1 MAANIVTKRGVRVLV
16 SGAGMAGPTLAWFLA
31 RSGARVTVVERSPQL
46 LSQGQN
52 IDLRCTAL
60 NIVHRMG
67 ILDAIRRRRCTTTE
81 KGSAFVDHNNRAFA
95 TFPVGESASV
105 LTAKYE
111 ILRSDLANIF
121 YQAAVQQPGLDF
133 RFGTKIERVVE
144 KGDFVVRVKVSRG
157 EEEEYDVLALA
168 DGQWSTLRKQVFGT
182 DDLEA
187 VDKNCCFVYF
197 TVPRTDE
204 DDDYARANT
213 WGRPHA

>member
-31 RSGARVTVVERSPQL
+31 RFGARVTVVERSPQL

-52 IDLRCTAL
+52 IDLRGTAL

-67 ILDAIRRRRCTTTE
+67 LDAAPPRRKAPHSPNLPRHRR
-81 KGSAFVDHNNRAFA
+81 
-95 TFPVGESASV
+95 SASV
-105 LTAKYE
+105 STRSFEATCPTSFTK
-111 ILRSDLANIF
+111 LRCS
-121 YQAAVQQPGLDF
+121 VDF

-144 KGDFVVRVKVSRG
+144 KGDFVVRVKLSSG
-157 EEEEYDVLALA
+157 EEEAYDVLVLA

-182 DDLEA
+182 DGLEA

-204 DDDYARANT
+204 DDDYAHANT
-213 WGRPHA
+213 WRRPRA